1 MGCEYAI
8 PPRKDGETW
17 KTGNCTT
24 QTCHSGE
31 ITTKYVVCESAEKPV
46 CENGYPPAK
55 VYDESGCCY
64 HYECECIC
72 YGWGDP
78 HYVTF
83 DGQYYSFQE
92 NCTYVLMKEI
102 VPRQNFSV
110 NIDNYNCDPSGHAT
124 CPQSLIVYYKSYK
137 IVLTPK
143 RLNVTTNMVYINGNQ
158 IFPTYSNEDLMIT
171 STGVELL
178 LKIPAIKATVI
189 FKSLM
194 FSVTLPNSLFH
205 NNTEGQCG
213 TCDNNRKND
222 CRLPN
227 GQIDPSCPGM
237 AHKWKIDDDKKP
249 YCDLKSPTPP
259 TPTPMPPP
267 CPSRKTSICDIIL
280 SPVFKQCHD
289 VIPPQPF
296 FEACKFDVCLMPN
309 ISIGCSSLEAYAVR
323 CAAAEVCIDW
333 RNSTNGKCELTCPK
347 TKVYKACGSTIQP
360 TCNSRYNEKYVHSC
374 QGAQM
379 TRDFVCDSFMEGCFC
394 PEGTVLFNT
403 FSDTCVR
410 DCGCTGPDGKPKQFG
425 ETWNSNCQKCT
436 CNADTLS
443 VQCEPVKCPPQ
454 EIVTC
459 KKYGEVLVNETV
471 DCCQINKCV
480 PKPVCVYNNTEYML
494 GENVPSGTC
503 EECKCGPNKDPVSKL
518 YVVDCVQ
525 INCSTTCQTGY
536 EYEVVP
542 EKCCGTCVQKDCVV
556 VLPDATSHI
565 IQLGKFW
572 SPPSDRCVKY
582 DCSKTNKQLIVVKS
596 KLECPVF
603 RPEDCVPGTEKTDA
617 NGCCTTCTLRSHCD
631 VTNTTTYLEVNNC
644 RSTVPVEISACGG
657 SCGTSSMYSAEKNTL
672 MHSCSCCQEM
682 STSER
687 KVEMLC
693 PDGKKIMQNYIY
705 IDKCGCHDSECD
717 KKNHV
722 D

>member
-1 MGCEYAI
+1 MRI
-8 PPRKDGETW
+8 PRPAAVFSK
-17 KTGNCTT
+17 
-24 QTCHSGE
+24 SG
-31 ITTKYVVCESAEKPV
+31 
-46 CENGYPPAK
+46 
-55 VYDESGCCY
+55 
-64 HYECECIC
+64 IC

-92 NCTYVLMKEI
+92 NCTYVLIKEI

-110 NIDNYNCDPSGHAT
+110 IIDNYNCDPSGHAT
-124 CPQSLIVYYKSYK
+124 CPQSLIVNYKSYK

-158 IFPTYSNEDLMIT
+158 IFPTFSNEDLMIT

-178 LKIPAIKATVI
+178 LKIPAIKATVM

-213 TCDNNRKND
+213 TCDNIRKND

-237 AHKWKIDDDKKP
+237 AHEWKIPDVKKP
-249 YCDLKSPTPP
+249 YCERQPSTPPTPP
-259 TPTPMPPP
+259 TPKPPT

-289 VIPPQPF
+289 VIPQQPF
-296 FEACKFDVCLMPN
+296 FEACKFDVCHMPN
-309 ISIGCSSLEAYAVR
+309 ISVGCSSLEAYAVR
-323 CAAAEVCIDW
+323 CAAAGVCIDW
-333 RNSTNGKCELTCPK
+333 RKSTNGKCELTCPK

-379 TRDFVCDSFMEGCFC
+379 TRDIVCDSFMEGCFC
-394 PEGTVLFNT
+394 PEGTILFNT

-410 DCGCTGPDGKPKQFG
+410 DCGCTGPDGQPKQFG
-425 ETWNSNCQKCT
+425 ETWYSNCQKCT

-443 VQCEPVKCPPQ
+443 VQCEPVKYPPQ

-471 DCCQINKCV
+471 DCCQINTCV
-480 PKPVCVYNNTEYML
+480 PKPVCVHNNTEYTVRSDTSLTLWQNRL
-494 GENVPSGTC
+494 GE
-503 EECKCGPNKDPVSKL
+503 
-518 YVVDCVQ
+518 
-525 INCSTTCQTGY
+525 
-536 EYEVVP
+536 
-542 EKCCGTCVQKDCVV
+542 
-556 VLPDATSHI
+556 
-565 IQLGKFW
+565 FW

-582 DCSKTNKQLIVVKS
+582 ECTKTNNHSL
-596 KLECPVF
+596 
-603 RPEDCVPGTEKTDA
+603 DC
-617 NGCCTTCTLRSHCD
+617 N
-631 VTNTTTYLEVNNC
+631 
-644 RSTVPVEISACGG
+644 
-657 SCGTSSMYSAEKNTL
+657 
-672 MHSCSCCQEM
+672 
-682 STSER
+682 
-687 KVEMLC
+687 
-693 PDGKKIMQNYIY
+693 
-705 IDKCGCHDSECD
+705 
-717 KKNHV
+717 
-722 D
+722 